1 MSGVAV
7 VTGAARGIGAATAES
22 LRAKGYDVVGA
33 DLTPGPGL
41 VQVDVRSADSLR
53 ALAQT
58 AASRGEVAV
67 WVNNAGVML
76 PKPAWAGTDA
86 DLDLQVQVNLLG
98 VMHGSR
104 AALGVMRSGDIVN
117 LASMSAYGAVP
128 GIAAYAATKAGV
140 RSWTLSLDAELRA
153 AKRGVRVHAVCP
165 DPVDTPLV
173 REVED
178 EEGMEM
184 VHAAPGLLTPE
195 QIAAAVVGLIGS
207 SRVVRSVP
215 SWRAAMAQLSSL
227 APGAT
232 RPAVAAM
239 RRAGARRQSR
249 RTRSS

>member
-7 VTGAARGIGAATAES
+7 VTGAGRGIGAATAG
-22 LRAKGYDVVGA
+22 LLADRGYDVVRA
-33 DLTPGPGL
+33 DLAPGPGL
-41 VQVDVRSADSLR
+41 VQVDVRSPDSLR
-53 ALAQT
+53 ALAT
-58 AASRGEVAV
+58 AAADRGPVEV

-86 DLDLQVQVNLLG
+86 DVELQVQVNLLG

-128 GIAAYAATKAGV
+128 GIAVYAATKAGV

-173 REVED
+173 RDVED
-178 EEGMEM
+178 DEGMEM

-195 QIAAAVVGLIGS
+195 QIANAVVSLIGS
-207 SRVVRSVP
+207 NRVVRSVP
-215 SWRAAMAQLSSL
+215 GWRAALAQLSSL

-239 RRAGARRQSR
+239 RKAGARRQAR
-249 RTRSS
+249 RTRPS

>member
-7 VTGAARGIGAATAES
+7 VTGAGRGIGAATAEA
-22 LRAKGYDVVGA
+22 LAARGYDVVRGDVTA
-33 DLTPGPGL
+33 GPGL
-41 VQVDVRSADSLR
+41 VQVDVRSPESLR

-58 AASRGEVAV
+58 AAARGDVRV

-76 PKPAWAGTDA
+76 PQPAWAGSDA

-98 VMHGSR
+98 VLHGSR
-104 AALGVMRSGDIVN
+104 AALAVMQAGDIVN

-153 AKRGVRVHAVCP
+153 AGRAVRVHAVCP

-173 REVED
+173 RDVED

-184 VHAAPGLLTPE
+184 VHAAPGLLTPG
-195 QIAAAVVGLIGS
+195 QIADAVVSLIGS
-207 SRVVRSVP
+207 NRVVRSVP
-215 SWRAAMAQLSSL
+215 GWRAAMAQLSSL

-239 RRAGARRQSR
+239 RKVGARRQAR
-249 RTRSS
+249 RTRS